1 MRTFSEEELS
11 GKKNMHNKDKMD
23 IQIDEDVKKS
33 TTKCEKDFRCLVD
46 KTYELCKVTESVH
59 DNVLFIKCE
68 EDNYCIY
75 RMDFGNSYICNCPT
89 RKEIYKK
96 YKF

>member
-1 MRTFSEEELS
+1 
-11 GKKNMHNKDKMD
+11 MHNKDKMD
-23 IQIDEDVKKS
+23 IEIDEDVKKS
-33 TTKCEKDFRCLVD
+33 TTKCEKDFKCLVD
-46 KTYELCKVTESVH
+46 NTYELCKVTESVR